1 MIFEWDPAKN
11 QSNQKKHGI
20 DFDSARPL
28 WDDPDRIEITAPYPV
43 EDRHIMIGEIES
55 HLWTAIYTLRKGVV
69 RIISVRRSRKKE
81 GQLYEKEKL
90 G

>member
-1 MIFEWDPAKN
+1 
-11 QSNQKKHGI
+11 
-20 DFDSARPL
+20 
-28 WDDPDRIEITAPYPV
+28 
-43 EDRHIMIGEIES
+43 MIGEIES

-69 RIISVRRSRKKE
+69 RIISIRRSRKEE